1 MILISPSSSF
11 YFLIQP
17 LPLELTRTRLHSFDK
32 NAVVSLHFPFSTF
45 HLPFLSQLEIFKSL
59 LDDVSPSRTLEWIRE
74 TD

>member
-32 NAVVSLHFPFSTF
+32 NAVVSLSTLHFY
-45 HLPFLSQLEIFKSL
+45 LPFLSQFETSTFIL
-59 LDDVSPSRTLEWIRE
+59 LDDVSLPSREFDKRNS
-74 TD
+74 